1 MSRSYEIAEMS
12 TRLFVGNL
20 SFHTS
25 EDDLQEAFGQCGEV
39 VDLKI
44 IQDRETGRSRGFG
57 FVTMGTPDAARKAM
71 ETLDGQEMDGRT
83 LRVNEAEERRD
94 RGGFGG
100 GGGGGGGFGG
110 GGGGGA
116 RRGGGGG
123 GGRW

>member
-1 MSRSYEIAEMS
+1 MS

-25 EDDLQEAFGQCGEV
+25 ENDLHNLFGQCGEV
-39 VDLKI
+39 MDLKI

-57 FVTMGTPDAARKAM
+57 FVTMGSPDEARKAV
-71 ETLDGQEMDGRT
+71 EQLDGQEMGGRT

-94 RGGFGG
+94 RAP
-100 GGGGGGGFGG
+100 

-116 RRGGGGG
+116 GGARRS
-123 GGRW
+123 RW